1 MVRMMQPEVQ
11 QQPAGSA
18 VPPSL
23 DGEPMQLEMQGP
35 DSPATPSFPPM
46 TATEG
51 GAEDGGASEP
61 GVFARGGDEEQ
72 GGPPADTA
80 GGVDEQQMSVEVRMV
95 RPVLACL
102 SLFSRLSTRAHL
114 CAARGRGV
122 WMHGC

>member
-1 MVRMMQPEVQ
+1 
-11 QQPAGSA
+11 
-18 VPPSL
+18 
-23 DGEPMQLEMQGP
+23 MQLEMQGP

-80 GGVDEQQMSVEVRMV
+80 GGVDEQQMSVEVRGLSGLCWPWNFLGM
-95 RPVLACL
+95 PVSLLA
-102 SLFSRLSTRAHL
+102 SSRAHHV
-114 CAARGRGV
+114 CAAGGKRCMDARMLV
-122 WMHGC
+122 CTAS